1 MKNTKRQTEAQ
12 TANESRKK
20 RKMSQNA
27 KKASGF
33 DIVGKEAITQLNN
46 LMIPKY
52 WLVNYDGTNF
62 VMNVKHN
69 GQIFQVLSLD
79 WFEWDC
85 LRLENVNVVTQQ
97 TQSSHINAYI

>member
-1 MKNTKRQTEAQ
+1 MKENTKRQTEAQ

-33 DIVGKEAITQLNN
+33 DIVGKEAITQINN

-69 GQIFQVLSLD
+69 GHIFQGKGLTIEMARQDAAKTALKAFV
-79 WFEWDC
+79 
-85 LRLENVNVVTQQ
+85 
-97 TQSSHINAYI
+97 